1 MLNHESGQGVVGS
14 FPHGSATDRSGPL
27 QDHGQRPA
35 KAPPSAEDAA
45 PARTFPKGYR
55 TFTPEMV
62 LETLREHGDCTRTE
76 MFEIVF
82 GPDNLRACGNPSSY
96 LHKAIAA
103 LKQGRI
109 VECGYRDGSKVY
121 KLIDQD
127 LPLPVGLFTAEIP
140 QAAGAAEA
148 EQGVEPSSSFDLGL
162 ERRAVEESDEE
173 TASDAAVAEAA
184 AIPEPRICDA
194 IREEARRF
202 VEISGRA
209 FLSIPYRDTEE
220 AEALVSGIFAD
231 PAAPLPEQA
240 LVVGWRADLAAMA
253 FASAPERRALQFAGL
268 DVAKAEAAFG
278 EIVSGHGLAIGEHAT
293 AMRIVIEALSGAS
306 SPSISG
312 KAWIEDAFA
321 TLRMPPPAA
330 AVTAPRVS
338 QVRATPPAARRR
350 EPKEAFV
357 PRDPSEAL
365 KALALRDYKA
375 DSPAGQIMVRYA
387 PLVRALFDGGHTA
400 AEIAETFVDEGL
412 QIPVEM
418 AVALVERIR
427 TAGK

>member
-1 MLNHESGQGVVGS
+1 MLNHESGQGVADS

-27 QDHGQRPA
+27 HDHGQRPA

-55 TFTPEMV
+55 TFTAEMV
-62 LETLREHGDCTRTE
+62 LETLREHGACTRIE

-82 GPDNLRACGNPSSY
+82 GPDNLSACGNPSSY

-103 LKQGRI
+103 LQPGRI
-109 VECGYRDGSKVY
+109 TERGYRDGSKIY
-121 KLIDQD
+121 QLTDQD
-127 LPLPVGLFTAEIP
+127 LPLPTGLFTAEIP
-140 QAAGAAEA
+140 RAAGAAEA
-148 EQGVEPSSSFDLGL
+148 EQGVEPSSSINLEPVGL
-162 ERRAVEESDEE
+162 AVEETDEV
-173 TASDAAVAEAA
+173 TAPDAVAEAA
-184 AIPEPRICDA
+184 ATPEPRICET

-268 DVAKAEAAFG
+268 DVAKAEASFG
-278 EIVSGHGLAIGEHAT
+278 EIVSGHGLPIGEHAT
-293 AMRIVIEALSGAS
+293 AMRIVIDALSGAS

-321 TLRMPPPAA
+321 TLRMPLPAA
-330 AVTAPRVS
+330 TVSSTRVS
-338 QVRATPPAARRR
+338 QVRATPPAVRRR

-365 KALALRDYKA
+365 KALALRDYRA

-400 AEIAETFVDEGL
+400 REIAETFVDEGL
-412 QIPVEM
+412 QIPTEM